1 MLRAMIDLDLSGRR
15 AVVTGASLGIGA
27 ASVRLLAD
35 HGATVSFCA
44 RGEEAVAELAGYQPT
59 TSGSVRGYVADMGD
73 AASTERFLDAVE
85 ADSGPA
91 DILVNNVGASPS
103 RNFLYMSDDDWEQ
116 LHQLNLMS
124 AVRCTRR
131 CLPAMRAQQWGR
143 VIMIATSGALY
154 PNAALIDYAATKA
167 AMIATA
173 KALAGKYGGDGV
185 LVNTILPGLIHT
197 SMWDRA
203 AGEIA
208 AASGGSTSA
217 ADVIE
222 RNGRGVPV
230 GRYGTPEEVAA
241 AVVFLASNAA
251 SYINGVALSVD
262 GGSGGHV

>member
-1 MLRAMIDLDLSGRR
+1 
-15 AVVTGASLGIGA
+15 
-27 ASVRLLAD
+27 
-35 HGATVSFCA
+35 
-44 RGEEAVAELAGYQPT
+44 
-59 TSGSVRGYVADMGD
+59 
-73 AASTERFLDAVE
+73 
-85 ADSGPA
+85 
-91 DILVNNVGASPS
+91 
-103 RNFLYMSDDDWEQ
+103 
-116 LHQLNLMS
+116 
-124 AVRCTRR
+124 
-131 CLPAMRAQQWGR
+131 MRAQQWGR
-143 VIMIATSGALY
+143 VIMIATSGAVY

-208 AASGGSTSA
+208 AASGGATTA

-251 SYINGVALSVD
+251 SYVNGVALAVD